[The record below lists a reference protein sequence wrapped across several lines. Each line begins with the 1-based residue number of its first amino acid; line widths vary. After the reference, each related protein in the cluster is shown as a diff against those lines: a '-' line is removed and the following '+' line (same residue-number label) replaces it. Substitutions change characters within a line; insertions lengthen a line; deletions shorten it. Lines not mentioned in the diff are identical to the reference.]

1 MLTDTKHRATNYLLL
16 ELRLNAIKRLNKC
29 LQVVFDFRW
38 GILVQHRQ
46 EESKINREALSIET
60 LDSNVIHV
68 EEEL

>member
-1 MLTDTKHRATNYLLL
+1 MTDTKHRATNYLLL

-46 EESKINREALSIET
+46 EESKINREALCNETT
-60 LDSNVIHV
+60 LDSNVILV
-68 EEEL
+68 EKEL